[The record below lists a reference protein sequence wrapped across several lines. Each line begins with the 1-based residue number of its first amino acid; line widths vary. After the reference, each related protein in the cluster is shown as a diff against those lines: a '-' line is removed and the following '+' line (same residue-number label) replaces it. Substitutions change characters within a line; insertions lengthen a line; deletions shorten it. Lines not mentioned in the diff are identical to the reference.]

1 MAVTPDHVP
10 ALAPP
15 AEPARPRVLL
25 VGTALAAAATVML
38 FVGLIGIYVVLRA
51 EVIATGERWLPAGV
65 EIPLSSPNMAMVTL
79 LMSVVTMHW
88 ALAALGNADRRNAFV
103 ALGLSILLAAAF
115 VNSTIF
121 LYTQPTDLRKGF
133 DGLSGIVRS
142 EFAADPLDGSLFLFI
157 NRRRDRLKILH
168 FDGTGY
174 WLYYK
179 LLEAGTFEVIA
190 SEGQCA
196 RIDSTQLAMLLG
208 GVSLASVKRRKRYQR
223 AS

>member
-25 VGTALAAAATVML
+25 VGTALAAAATTML
-38 FVGLIGIYVVLRA
+38 FVGLIGTYVVLRA

-121 LYTQPTDLRKGF
+121 LYTQMQLGIA
-133 DGLSGIVRS
+133 DGLQAVLIYGITGAHVALIVVAAA
-142 EFAADPLDGSLFLFI
+142 FAVI
-157 NRRRDRLKILH
+157 V
-168 FDGTGY
+168 
-174 WLYYK
+174 
-179 LLEAGTFEVIA
+179 TFRA
-190 SEGQCA
+190 
-196 RIDSTQLAMLLG
+196 LG
-208 GVSLASVKRRKRYQR
+208 GEYVPGDREGVAAAVLFWDVSVAIFAIIWYVIYITK
-223 AS
+223 